1 MRKWLAFL
9 LAVAIFVAVHEGMHA
24 VTAMFYG
31 EYAALH
37 IHYGGF
43 PEIQYKTPVNERAG
57 IHWGFISGASNLA
70 TLLMGYLLL
79 LMGARIARLRDWFFK
94 NLFLYLTIIL
104 LLADPLNL
112 SVGPFIYGGDAF
124 GIAVG
129 FGISRYAIQV
139 ISLVVLLVN
148 RELIVQRLFPSY
160 NVQVKHF
167 LFRPLIGEG
176 PGRAQ

>member
-1 MRKWLAFL
+1 MMRRWLAFL
-9 LAVAIFVAVHEGMHA
+9 LAVAILVAVHEGMHA
-24 VTAMFYG
+24 VMAMFYG

-37 IHYGGF
+37 IQYGVF

-57 IHWGFISGASNLA
+57 VHWSFISGASSLA

-79 LMGARIARLRDWFFK
+79 LMSARIACLRGWFFK
-94 NLFLYLTIIL
+94 DLFFYLTFIL

-112 SVGPFIYGGDAF
+112 SVGPFIYGGDAS

-129 FGISRYAIQV
+129 FGVSRYVIQV

-148 RELIVQRLFPSY
+148 RELIVQRLFPTY
-160 NVQVKHF
+160 NVRVKHF
-167 LFRPLIGEG
+167 LFRPLIQG
-176 PGRAQ
+176 PGRA